1 MSASLFSTSWYQVA
15 DLTVRLR
22 KHAVI
27 HRHVYRGKVWY
38 VLQDHVTGQF
48 QRFTPEAYQV
58 IGLMDGRLTLQEIW
72 DIACAQLGDGMPT
85 QDEIIQLVAQLNK
98 ANVIQSDILPDIEEL
113 QTRRRD
119 DQNKKLLQQLKS
131 PLSIRIPL
139 LDPEP
144 FLAATMKYLRPIYS
158 WFGLFVW
165 LLIVSLG
172 LTLAVINWDGLT
184 DNISDRILALENL
197 LLIALVYP
205 FVKIVHELGHA
216 YAVKRWGGEVH
227 EVGIMLL
234 VMFPVP
240 YVDASAAS
248 SFRNKYQRMLVGAA
262 GILMEVFL
270 AAIAMIVWSLAEPGV
285 VRAVAFNTML
295 IGGFSTVLFNGNPLL
310 RFDAYYVLAD
320 YIEIPNL
327 GAKGNAQIAYLVKH
341 YLFAVPNLT
350 SAANSRGEAAW
361 LAGYA
366 IAAYIYRL
374 IVMVAIALFVAS
386 QYFIIGSLLAIW
398 SIWLTLLM
406 PIVKTV
412 SKPITDPQLRTRR
425 VRIVGIS
432 SVFLLLVLAC
442 LFIVP
447 APYKTQVEGV
457 LWVPQQAYVRTEI
470 AGFVRSVE
478 VQSGRQVEQGTLLVT
493 LEAPDIEARVRVLEA
508 QVNEAKIRLAS
519 SLRDR
524 SASEILREELRYI
537 EREHLRAKERLRGV
551 KVYSASAGELIIPGS
566 SRLLGKYLK
575 RGGMIGYVIDYK
587 NLPVTVLVSEDEIDL
602 VRNQTRSVEL
612 RFVASADKSYMGEII
627 RLMPAS
633 TQDMPSSTLS
643 VDGGGQIAID
653 PQSSDRLKS
662 FRGHFRMDVSVPD
675 APKNR
680 FDERVYVLFEH
691 DPEPIAYRWYR
702 AVRRVFLRQF
712 DV

>member
-1 MSASLFSTSWYQVA
+1 MSASLFSPSWYRVS

-22 KHAVI
+22 KHAAI
-27 HRHVYRGKVWY
+27 HRHIYRGKVWY

-48 QRFTPEAYQV
+48 QRFTPEAYQI

-72 DIACAQLGDGMPT
+72 DIACARLGDGMPT

-113 QTRRRD
+113 QIRRRD

-144 FLAATMKYLRPIYS
+144 FLARTMKYLRPVYS
-158 WFGLFVW
+158 WFGLVLW
-165 LLIVSLG
+165 LVVIAIA

-184 DNISDRILALENL
+184 DNVSDRILALENI

-205 FVKIVHELGHA
+205 FVKITHELGHA
-216 YAVKRWGGEVH
+216 YAVKHWGGEVH

-262 GILMEVFL
+262 GILMELFL
-270 AAIAMIVWSLAEPGV
+270 AGLAMIVWSLAEPGV

-295 IGGFSTVLFNGNPLL
+295 IGGISTVLFNGNPLL

-320 YIEIPNL
+320 FIEIPNL
-327 GAKGNAQIAYLVKH
+327 GARGNAQVAYLVKH
-341 YLFAVPNLT
+341 YLFSVPNLT
-350 SAANSRGEAAW
+350 PTANSRGEAAW

-398 SIWLTLLM
+398 SIWLTLIM
-406 PIVKTV
+406 PIMKTV
-412 SKPITDPQLRTRR
+412 SKPITDPQLRNRR
-425 VRIVGIS
+425 LRIFWVSAVIASAVVAGL
-432 SVFLLLVLAC
+432 FLLPV
-442 LFIVP
+442 
-447 APYKTQVEGV
+447 PYKTQVEGV
-457 LWVPQQAYVRTEI
+457 LWVPQDAYVRTDI
-470 AGFVRSVE
+470 AGFVKSVE
-478 VQSGRQVEQGTLLVT
+478 VQSGSYVEKGTLLIT
-493 LEAPDIEARVRVLEA
+493 LDSPDLVAKASVLEA
-508 QVNEAKIRLAS
+508 QVKEARIRLVS

-524 SASEILREELRYI
+524 SASDILREELRFI
-537 EREHLRAKERLRGV
+537 EREFERAKERLKGV
-551 KVYSASAGELIIPGS
+551 NLYSTSSGEVIIPGA
-566 SRLLGKYLK
+566 SRLLGKYLN
-575 RGGMIGYVIDYK
+575 RGEMVGSVINYQ
-587 NLPVTVLVSEDEIDL
+587 NLPVTVLVSEDNIDL
-602 VRNQTRSVEL
+602 VRNQTRSIEL
-612 RFVASADKSYMGEII
+612 RFVTSPEQSYAGEII

-633 TQDMPSSTLS
+633 TQEMPSSILS
-643 VDGGGQIAID
+643 VDGGGKIAVD
-653 PQSSDRLKS
+653 PQGGDRLKS
-662 FRGHFRMDVSVPD
+662 FRGHFRMDISVPD

-691 DPEPIAYRWYR
+691 DSEPVFYRWYR

>member
-1 MSASLFSTSWYQVA
+1 MSASLFSPSWYRVS

-22 KHAVI
+22 KHAAI
-27 HRHVYRGKVWY
+27 HRHIYRGKVWY

-48 QRFTPEAYQV
+48 QRFTPEAYQI

-72 DIACAQLGDGMPT
+72 DIACARLGDGMPT

-144 FLAATMKYLRPIYS
+144 FLARTMKYLRPVYS
-158 WFGLFVW
+158 WFGLVLW
-165 LLIVSLG
+165 LVVIAMA

-184 DNISDRILALENL
+184 DNVSDRILALENI

-205 FVKIVHELGHA
+205 FVKITHELGHA

-262 GILMEVFL
+262 GILMELFL
-270 AAIAMIVWSLAEPGV
+270 AGLAMIVWSLAEPGV

-295 IGGFSTVLFNGNPLL
+295 IGGISTVLFNGNPLL

-320 YIEIPNL
+320 FIEIPNL
-327 GAKGNAQIAYLVKH
+327 GARGNAQFAYLVKH
-341 YLFAVPNLT
+341 YLFSVPNLT
-350 SAANSRGEAAW
+350 PTANSRGEAAW

-398 SIWLTLLM
+398 SIWLTLIM
-406 PIVKTV
+406 PIMKTV
-412 SKPITDPQLRTRR
+412 SKPITDPQLRNRR
-425 VRIVGIS
+425 LRIFWVSAVIVSAVVAGL
-432 SVFLLLVLAC
+432 FLLPV
-442 LFIVP
+442 
-447 APYKTQVEGV
+447 PYKTQVEGV
-457 LWVPQQAYVRTEI
+457 LWVPQDAYVRTDI
-470 AGFVRSVE
+470 AGFVKSVE
-478 VQSGRQVEQGTLLVT
+478 VQSGSYVEKGTLLIT
-493 LEAPDIEARVRVLEA
+493 LDSPDLVAKASVLEA
-508 QVNEAKIRLAS
+508 QVKEARIRLAS

-524 SASEILREELRYI
+524 SASDILREELRFI
-537 EREHLRAKERLRGV
+537 EREFERAKERLKGGNL
-551 KVYSASAGELIIPGS
+551 YSTSSGEVIIPGA
-566 SRLLGKYLK
+566 SRLLGKYLN
-575 RGGMIGYVIDYK
+575 RGEMVGSVINYQ
-587 NLPVTVLVSEDEIDL
+587 NLPVTVLVSEDNIDL
-602 VRNQTRSVEL
+602 VRNQTRSIEL
-612 RFVASADKSYMGEII
+612 RFVTSPEQSYAGEII

-633 TQDMPSSTLS
+633 TQEMPSSILS
-643 VDGGGQIAID
+643 VDGGGKIAVD
-653 PQSSDRLKS
+653 PQGGDRLKS
-662 FRGHFRMDVSVPD
+662 FRGYFRMDISVPE

-691 DPEPIAYRWYR
+691 DPEPVFYRWYR

>member
-1 MSASLFSTSWYQVA
+1 MSASLFSTSWYRVA
-15 DLTVRLR
+15 ELTVRLR

-27 HRHVYRGKVWY
+27 HRHIYRGKVWY

-48 QRFTPEAYQV
+48 QRFTPEAYQI

-72 DIACAQLGDGMPT
+72 DLACIRLGDGMPT

-113 QTRRRD
+113 QTRRRE

-158 WFGLFVW
+158 WFGLVLW
-165 LLIVSLG
+165 LVVISLG

-184 DNISDRILALENL
+184 ENVSDRILALENL

-270 AAIAMIVWSLAEPGV
+270 AALAMIVWSLAEPGI

-320 YIEIPNL
+320 FIEIPNL
-327 GAKGNAQIAYLVKH
+327 GAKGNAQVAYLAKH
-341 YLFAVPNLT
+341 YLFSVPNLT
-350 SAANSRGEAAW
+350 SAANSRGEAIW
-361 LAGYA
+361 LTGYS

-412 SKPITDPQLRTRR
+412 TKPITDPQLRSRR
-425 VRIVGIS
+425 MRIFIVSGA
-432 SVFLLLVLAC
+432 LLVLIMAC

-447 APYKTQVEGV
+447 APYKTKAEGV

-470 AGFVRSVE
+470 AGFVSSVE
-478 VQSGRQVEQGTLLVT
+478 AQSGSFVEEGTLLLT
-493 LEAPDIEARVRVLEA
+493 LDAPDLEARVSVLES

-524 SASEILREELRYI
+524 AASEILREELQFI
-537 EREHLRAKERLRGV
+537 EREYQRAKERLLGV
-551 KVYSASAGELIIPGS
+551 KVYSSLAGELIVPGS
-566 SRLLGKYLK
+566 SRLLGKYLT
-575 RGGMIGYVIDYK
+575 RGEMIGYVIDYK
-587 NLPVTVLVSEDEIDL
+587 NLPVTVLVSEDNIDL
-602 VRNQTRSVEL
+602 VRTQTRSIEL
-612 RFVASADKSYMGEII
+612 RFVATPEQSYAGEII

-633 TQDMPSSTLS
+633 TQDMPSSILG
-643 VDGGGQIAID
+643 VDGGGQIATD
-653 PQSSDRLKS
+653 PQAGERLKS
-662 FRGHFRMDVSVPD
+662 FRGHFRMDLSVPD

-691 DPEPIAYRWYR
+691 DPEPVIYRWYR

>member
-1 MSASLFSTSWYQVA
+1 MSASLFSPSWYRVSE
-15 DLTVRLR
+15 LTVRLR

-27 HRHVYRGKVWY
+27 HRHIYRDKVWY

-48 QRFTPEAYQV
+48 QRFTPEAYQI

-72 DIACAQLGDGMPT
+72 DIACIRLGDGMPT

-119 DQNKKLLQQLKS
+119 DKNKKLIQQLKS

-144 FLAATMKYLRPIYS
+144 FLTATMKYLRPIYS
-158 WFGLFVW
+158 WLGLALWATV
-165 LLIVSLG
+165 IIIA
-172 LTLAVINWDGLT
+172 LTLAIINWEGLT
-184 DNISDRILALENL
+184 ENVSDRILALENL

-205 FVKIVHELGHA
+205 FVKIFHELGHA

-227 EVGIMLL
+227 EVGVMLL

-262 GILMEVFL
+262 GIFAEVFL
-270 AAIAMIVWSLAEPGV
+270 AAIAMIVWSLAEPGI
-285 VRAVAFNTML
+285 VRVVAFNTML

-320 YIEIPNL
+320 FIEIPNL
-327 GAKGNAQIAYLVKH
+327 GARGNAQVAYLTKH
-341 YLFAVPNLT
+341 YLFGVQNLT
-350 SAANSRGEAAW
+350 PTANSRGEAVW
-361 LAGYA
+361 LAGYS

-398 SIWLTLLM
+398 SIWSTLFM
-406 PIVKTV
+406 PMIKTV
-412 SKPITDPQLRTRR
+412 SKPMTDPQLRTRR
-425 VRIVGIS
+425 TRIFWVSG
-432 SVFLLLVLAC
+432 VLLSCILAC
-442 LFIVP
+442 LFILP
-447 APYKTQVEGV
+447 APYKTKAEGV
-457 LWVPQQAYVRTEI
+457 LWVPQQAYVRSEI
-470 AGFVRSVE
+470 SGFVRTIDA
-478 VQSGRQVEQGTLLVT
+478 QSGRFVESGTLLMT
-493 LEAPDIEARVRVLEA
+493 LDAPDLEARANVLEA
-508 QVNEAKIRLAS
+508 QVNEARIRLAS

-524 SASEILREELRYI
+524 SASDILREELQFI
-537 EREHLRAKERLRGV
+537 EREYARAKERLKGV
-551 KVYSASAGELIIPGS
+551 ELYSGLAGELIIPGS
-566 SRLLGKYLK
+566 SSLLGKYLN
-575 RGGMIGYVIDYK
+575 RGEMVGYVIDYK
-587 NLPVTVLVSEDEIDL
+587 NLPVTVLVPEDNIDL
-602 VRNQTRSVEL
+602 VRTQTRSIEL
-612 RFVASADKSYMGEII
+612 RFVATPNISYAGEII
-627 RLMPAS
+627 RLMPGS
-633 TQDMPSSTLS
+633 TQDMPSSILS
-643 VDGGGQIAID
+643 VDGGGEIAID
-653 PQSSDRLKS
+653 PKATDRLKS
-662 FRGHFRMDVSVPD
+662 FRGHFRMDISVPD
-675 APKNR
+675 APQNR

-691 DPEPIAYRWYR
+691 DPEPVIYRWYR